1 MTGSNHFAQVWAP
14 VVALSLDRAL
24 GDPPNRWHP
33 VAWQGR
39 LLDLASRHAPDG
51 DRARFFYGGAV
62 VLLGAGLSAA
72 AGAAVEGLAAR
83 LPPAPGLLL
92 RGAALKLAIACHGLD
107 RAACEV
113 EDALRREDLPAARR
127 LLGWHL
133 VSRPTGD
140 LSATEVAG
148 AAVESVAENL
158 TDAFVAPICVW
169 AVGGLSALWAYRF
182 CQTADSMWG
191 YHDREHE
198 WLGKPAARADDV
210 LNWLPAR
217 LATALLACAGAL
229 QGADVRGGIRA
240 RAAQASRT
248 ASPNAGQTMATMA
261 GLLHVTLTKRG
272 HYSLAGGTA
281 AATPD
286 TIRQARKIVRSA
298 AWLGGLLVSTV
309 KALA

>member
-1 MTGSNHFAQVWAP
+1 MGSNHFAKAWVP
-14 VVALSLDRAL
+14 VVALSMDQVL

-39 LLDLASRHAPDG
+39 FLELASRHVPDG
-51 DRARFFYGGAV
+51 DRARLLYGGAV
-62 VLLGAGLSAA
+62 VLLGASLSAA
-72 AGAAVEGLAAR
+72 AGAAVEGMAAR

-92 RGAALKLAIACHGLD
+92 RGAALKLAIASHGLD
-107 RAACEV
+107 RVAGEV
-113 EDALRREDLPAARR
+113 EETLRREDLPAARR

-140 LSATEVAG
+140 LSAAEVAG

-158 TDAFVAPICVW
+158 TDALVAPMCVW
-169 AVGGLSALWAYRF
+169 AVGGLPALWAYRF

-198 WLGKPAARADDV
+198 WLGKPAARADDA

-217 LATALLACAGAL
+217 LAIALLACAGAL
-229 QGADVRGGIRA
+229 QGADVRGGLRA
-240 RAAQASRT
+240 RAAQASQT

-272 HYSLAGGTA
+272 HYSLAGGTSTT
-281 AATPD
+281 TPD
-286 TIRQARKIVRSA
+286 TIRQARRIVKSA
-298 AWLGGLLVSTV
+298 AWLCGLLLAAA